1 MDNTRLW
8 TALVTP
14 FEEHGIIDFDSLDNL
29 LRLQESAGNGI
40 LLLGSTGEGLALDT
54 EEKKQ
59 VVVYAA
65 GMDLKV
71 PLMAGIGGYKLHKQ
85 IEFIRRCDH
94 GNVDAFLLVT
104 PLYAKPG
111 KHGQIEWFSKLLE
124 ATDKPCML
132 YNVPSRAGTK
142 LHPEVPKVLSER
154 FSNLMGVKEASGSVA
169 EFKEF
174 RQTAPN
180 VDFYSGD
187 DGLTPEF
194 AREGAVGLVSVAS
207 NIWPEATSKYLEC
220 CLNGELEG
228 LKEVWLPAIEQLFNG
243 PNPVP
248 AKALLY
254 HKKLI
259 GTDTVRPP
267 LNQADLGSLERLIET
282 DIAIEAWFAKY
293 K

>member
-1 MDNTRLW
+1 MDKTKLW

-29 LRLQESAGNGI
+29 LRRQESAGNGI

-59 VVVYAA
+59 VVVYAT

-71 PLMAGIGGYKLHKQ
+71 PVMAGIGGYKLHKQ
-85 IEFIRRCDH
+85 VNFIKRCDQSK
-94 GNVDAFLLVT
+94 VDAFLLVT

-111 KHGQIEWFSKLLE
+111 KNGQIEWFSKLME

-154 FSNLMGVKEASGSVA
+154 FDNLMGVKEASGSVA
-169 EFKEF
+169 EFKLF
-174 RQTAPN
+174 RETAPN

-187 DGLTPEF
+187 DGLTPDF
-194 AREGAVGLVSVAS
+194 AKEGAVGLVSVAS
-207 NIWPEATSKYLEC
+207 NIWPEATSKYLDL
-220 CLNGELEG
+220 CLAGKHDG
-228 LKEVWLPAIEQLFNG
+228 LKEAWLPAIEQLFNG

-248 AKALLY
+248 TKALLH

-267 LNQADLGSLERLIET
+267 LSQADLGSLQMLIEM
-282 DIAIEAWFAKY
+282 DVAIKAWFSKQ
-293 K
+293 